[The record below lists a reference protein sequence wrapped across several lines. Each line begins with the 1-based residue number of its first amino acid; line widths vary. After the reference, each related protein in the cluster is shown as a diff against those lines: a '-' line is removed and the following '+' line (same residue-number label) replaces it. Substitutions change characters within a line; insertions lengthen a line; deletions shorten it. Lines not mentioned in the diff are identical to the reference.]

1 MAFEETAGEG
11 PPPEESQNR
20 TFIILAIALGGM
32 FLVGLICIGVY
43 LLFIGPGQRAN
54 QAATNAA
61 VMTANAEVAMQMTQA
76 AQPTST
82 PTLDASATALA
93 ALSAAQTQT
102 AAVTP
107 TQVVVI
113 ATDTPEASAT
123 PTNTLES
130 QAQVTGSPSPIGPSP
145 TPGGPTSTRIPSA
158 TPLVG
163 ALGTGT
169 STPVRTAT
177 PTQLPGTGFADEA
190 GVPALILAGFA
201 LIAVVVVA
209 RRLRLS
215 LR

>member
-43 LLFIGPGQRAN
+43 LLVIGPQQRNRVAQTN
-54 QAATNAA
+54 QA
-61 VMTANAEVAMQMTQA
+61 VMTANAEVALQMTQA

-82 PTLDASATALA
+82 PTVDAAATSQAQLA
-93 ALSAAQTQT
+93 AAQTQT

-107 TQVVVI
+107 TQVVVLP
-113 ATDTPEASAT
+113 TDTPAAT
-123 PTNTLES
+123 SSPTNTLES
-130 QAQVTGSPSPIGPSP
+130 QAQVTGSPSPIGPSV
-145 TPGGPTSTRIPSA
+145 TPGGPTATRVATA

-169 STPVRTAT
+169 STPVRSAT

-201 LIAVVVVA
+201 LVAVVVIA